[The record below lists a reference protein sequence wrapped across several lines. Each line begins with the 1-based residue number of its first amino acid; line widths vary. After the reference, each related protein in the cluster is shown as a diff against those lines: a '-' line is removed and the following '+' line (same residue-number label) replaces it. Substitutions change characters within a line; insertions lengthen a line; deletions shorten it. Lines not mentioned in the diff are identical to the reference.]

1 MQEDCPMRNEKK
13 WLGNYTKLKAY
24 IEEHGQLPDK
34 KKEENRNL
42 LNWWKYNRRLTKQG
56 KISSERAK
64 MLAELSRARKYHL
77 PID

>member
-1 MQEDCPMRNEKK
+1 MRNEKK
-13 WLGNYTKLKAY
+13 WLDNYMKLKAY
-24 IEEHGQLPDK
+24 IEGHGQLPDK

-64 MLAELSRARKYHL
+64 MLTELSRARKYHL